1 MPKRSPKSKLAEA
14 KHALYRQLVLEAG
27 ERVFAEKGY
36 DDAKV
41 EEIAREAGLSLGTLY
56 SVFRGKAE
64 VFRAIHQTADE
75 ALLRRA
81 VERVRDVD
89 DPLEAVL
96 AGVRAYAEY
105 FLEHPELLR
114 MHLREGFAW
123 SSADSGAGS
132 RDRTRAW
139 SQGMEMLTRACARC
153 IRAKVFVPGDPALFA
168 RMMIASQQVQLAHWI
183 DQGMRPSREAILRDM
198 AEHVKRSFARG

>member
-1 MPKRSPKSKLAEA
+1 VPKRNPKTKVALA

-27 ERVFAEKGY
+27 ERVFAEMGY
-36 DDAKV
+36 EDAKV

-56 SVFRGKAE
+56 SVFRGKSE
-64 VFRAIHQTADE
+64 VFRAIHQRADE
-75 ALLRRA
+75 ALLHRA
-81 VERVRDVD
+81 VECVRGVN
-89 DPLEAVL
+89 DPLELVL
-96 AGVRAYAEY
+96 GGVRAYAEY
-105 FLEHPELLR
+105 FLEHPDLLR

-123 SSADSGAGS
+123 SSAESGAGS
-132 RDRTRAW
+132 RDRTQAW

-183 DQGMRPSREAILRDM
+183 DAGMRPSRDAFLKDM
-198 AEHVKRSFARG
+198 TEHVKRAFVRS